1 MIALGR
7 DAVHVY
13 TLATGAPLD
22 HTTMDDQASRLTP
35 AERVR
40 YDRYR
45 FPHKKNEFLF
55 GKLLTRWVLSRYHD
69 REPRAWTFTEA
80 VRGKPDA
87 VDAGGL
93 RFNLSHTKG
102 LLAVAITR
110 DHEVGID
117 VEEVERRDDGV
128 AERFFAP
135 EEAQLVRET
144 PRASRDRM
152 FARFWTLKEA
162 YIKAH
167 GDGLT
172 IPLASFR
179 FLLSDPVR
187 IAFREPG
194 GGDPAEWWFTHA
206 DPSDQHALAVAVRTR
221 GAMRAVW
228 HDVRLDELAQV
239 Y

>member
-1 MIALGR
+1 MIALPT

-13 TLATGAPLD
+13 SLATGAPLD
-22 HTTMDDQASRLTP
+22 HTVMDDQASRLTP
-35 AERVR
+35 QERAR

-55 GKLLTRWVLSRYHD
+55 GKLLTRWVLSRYHS

-80 VRGKPDA
+80 VRGKPDPD
-87 VDAGGL
+87 DAAGL
-93 RFNLSHTKG
+93 RFNLSHTRG

-110 DHEVGID
+110 DHEVGVD

-128 AERFFAP
+128 AERFFAE
-135 EEAQLVRET
+135 EEAAQVRAAPPE
-144 PRASRDRM
+144 AKDRL

-179 FLLSDPVR
+179 FLLGDPVR
-187 IAFREPG
+187 IAFRE
-194 GGDPAEWWFTHA
+194 GGDPAEWWFAHR
-206 DPSDQHALAVAVRTR
+206 DPSAQHALAVAVRTR
-221 GAMRAVW
+221 GPMNVHW
-228 HDVRLDELAQV
+228 FDVRLDDLSQV